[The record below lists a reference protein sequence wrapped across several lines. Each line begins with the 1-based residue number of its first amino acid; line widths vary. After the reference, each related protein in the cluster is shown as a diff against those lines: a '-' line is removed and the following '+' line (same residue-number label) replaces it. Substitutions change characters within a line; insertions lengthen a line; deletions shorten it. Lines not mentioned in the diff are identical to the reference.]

1 MCGELC
7 FENKLCRLIVGE
19 DCIVRSLTLLET
31 GEELLQTGED
41 IALFSA
47 TQERPFNNEVKLAH
61 PNKRTIFQGNRLTRE
76 GDRLTVGFELIPAKA
91 VISVT
96 VTDAYIAFKLED
108 FIATADDYGHLNMD
122 YPPICEV
129 RIVQLPVKNRAC
141 FGEWLNVSHDDTAAV
156 CVLSTSPYA
165 RIDSER
171 RRGYRVMFADAV
183 RGIKLR
189 GTGAA
194 LIVSRPTALLDCID
208 VLERDFDLPRGVQ
221 SRRSE
226 WINRSM
232 FWTHLINPTNVDEHI
247 RYAKMG
253 GFRMMLIYVTSIF
266 KTGYGYGLNGD
277 YDYRPEYPNGRAD
290 LVEMLAKLRAAG
302 ITPGFHFLQTH
313 VGLKT
318 RYVTPRADHRLN
330 HTRLFTLSRPL
341 SETDTTVYVEQNPE
355 DTVMADKCRVL
366 HFGGELISYE
376 AYTTERPYRFTG
388 CVRGVYETTVEAHPL
403 GLIGGILDI
412 TEFSA
417 TSAYLDQNTD
427 LQDEIADKIADAYGA
442 GFRFCYFDGS
452 EGTNVPFGFHV
463 PNAQYRVYKKFTPA
477 PLFTEGAAK
486 AHFSW
491 HFLSG
496 GNAFDIFRPEVFKKK
511 IAQFPAEEAPRMRQD
526 FTRLNFGWWGFWNP
540 GAKMGSEITV
550 TGTQPDMYEYGTSRA
565 AAWDCPVSVM
575 LDINEIFKHPRL
587 ADNLEVIRRW
597 EDVRANGWLT
607 EEHKETLKNLD
618 QEHILLIDEDGAY
631 ELAPYRQLKTSVPEI
646 RAFIITR
653 ESEARYVVFW
663 HISGEGKMALDLP
676 AEKLTLTHKLGGEAE
691 AVGVKDGCAVLP
703 IAERRFIKTELSED
717 ALVKAFETAKLI

>member
-7 FENKLCRLIVGE
+7 FENKLCRLVVGE

-208 VLERDFDLPRGVQ
+208 VLESDFDLPRGVQ

-427 LQDEIADKIADAYGA
+427 LQDEIADKIADAYSA

-575 LDINEIFKHPRL
+575 LDINEISKHPRL

-607 EEHKETLKNLD
+607 DERKETLKNLD

-653 ESEARYVVFW
+653 ESKARYVVFW

>member
-1 MCGELC
+1 
-7 FENKLCRLIVGE
+7 
-19 DCIVRSLTLLET
+19 
-31 GEELLQTGED
+31 
-41 IALFSA
+41 
-47 TQERPFNNEVKLAH
+47 
-61 PNKRTIFQGNRLTRE
+61 
-76 GDRLTVGFELIPAKA
+76 
-91 VISVT
+91 
-96 VTDAYIAFKLED
+96 
-108 FIATADDYGHLNMD
+108 MD

-208 VLERDFDLPRGVQ
+208 VLESDFDLPRGVQ

-427 LQDEIADKIADAYGA
+427 LQDEIADKIADAYSA

-575 LDINEIFKHPRL
+575 LDINEISKHPRL

-607 EEHKETLKNLD
+607 DERKETLKNLD

-653 ESEARYVVFW
+653 ESKARYVVFW

>member
-7 FENKLCRLIVGE
+7 FENKLCRLVVGE

-208 VLERDFDLPRGVQ
+208 VLESDFDLPRGVQ

-427 LQDEIADKIADAYGA
+427 LQDEIADKIADAYSA

-575 LDINEIFKHPRL
+575 LDINEISKHPRL

-607 EEHKETLKNLD
+607 DERKETLKNLD

-653 ESEARYVVFW
+653 ESKARYVVFW

-691 AVGVKDGCAVLP
+691 AVGVKDRLRGAADCGAAVY
-703 IAERRFIKTELSED
+703 
-717 ALVKAFETAKLI
+717 

>member
-7 FENKLCRLIVGE
+7 FENKLCRLVVGE

-76 GDRLTVGFELIPAKA
+76 GNRLTVGFELIPAKA

-427 LQDEIADKIADAYGA
+427 LQDEIADKIADAYST

-575 LDINEIFKHPRL
+575 LDINEISKHPRL

-653 ESEARYVVFW
+653 ESKARYVVFW
-663 HISGEGKMALDLP
+663 HISGEGKMALELP

-691 AVGVKDGCAVLP
+691 AVEVKDGCAVLP